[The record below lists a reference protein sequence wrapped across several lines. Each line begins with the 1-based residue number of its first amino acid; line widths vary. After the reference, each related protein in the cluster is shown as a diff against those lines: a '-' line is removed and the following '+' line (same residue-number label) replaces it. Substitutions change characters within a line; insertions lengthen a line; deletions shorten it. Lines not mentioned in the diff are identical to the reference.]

1 MSKLMSENLRFPL
14 NGDNVRKLKAR
25 LGTLRAEQSAV
36 ATANVVM
43 SGAFGSMLES
53 DKIIE
58 EAWVQLSTALAAGE
72 SMVVDVER
80 STDGGTTWASI
91 LSATKTLDNTS
102 TAKSQILLSVA
113 PASKQQAQGTL
124 LRAKLTY
131 VAGGG
136 PTGKYIVVA
145 VEAG

>member
-1 MSKLMSENLRFPL
+1 MSKLMNENLRFPL
-14 NGDNVRKLKAR
+14 NNENIRKLKSR
-25 LGTLRAEQSAV
+25 LGAMRAEQSAV

-43 SGAFGSMLES
+43 SGSFGSMLES
-53 DKIIE
+53 DKVIE
-58 EAWVQLSTALAAGE
+58 EAWVQLSTAFAAGE

-91 LSATKTLDNTS
+91 LSGTTTLSSTT
-102 TAKSQILLSVA
+102 TAKSQVLLSVA
-113 PASKQQAQGTL
+113 PASKSQAQGTL

-136 PTGKYIVVA
+136 PTGKYIAVV